1 MDLFEQMR
9 QREEDKCKQQEIK
22 VQELRKKLN
31 NADNKFFDED
41 TKTGEEA
48 DTGVEYIVR
57 KDLLIFRSNELKTVF
72 TDQDD
77 EIDNTPSSV
86 PSSYPI
92 GKDILK
98 SIGFLKF
105 SSLFSNYER
114 ATPA

>member
-57 KDLLIFRSNELKTVF
+57 KDLLIFRSGELKTVF

-77 EIDNTPSSV
+77 EIENVPRPVSSE
-86 PSSYPI
+86 
-92 GKDILK
+92 GTDI
-98 SIGFLKF
+98 S
-105 SSLFSNYER
+105 SSLKPNCNAALKMTITYS
-114 ATPA
+114 